1 MQSCRAF
8 WPEMDWDSGLWR
20 ECSCRAF
27 CPEMDRQWP
36 AMHSLCFERQA
47 MRSCRAF
54 WPEMD
59 RQWPAMHSGVGQWTW
74 TEMDYESRF
83 SRQWSTMV
91 GSGYELLNEAPASV
105 APKRALVTCCDP

>member
-1 MQSCRAF
+1 
-8 WPEMDWDSGLWR
+8 MDWDSGLWC
-20 ECSCRAF
+20 ECA
-27 CPEMDRQWP
+27 
-36 AMHSLCFERQA
+36 
-47 MRSCRAF
+47 CRAF

-74 TEMDYESRF
+74 TEMDYESCF

-91 GSGYELLNEAPASV
+91 GSGYELLNEAPADV

>member
-1 MQSCRAF
+1 
-8 WPEMDWDSGLWR
+8 MDWDSGLWC
-20 ECSCRAF
+20 E
-27 CPEMDRQWP
+27 W
-36 AMHSLCFERQA
+36 QA

-74 TEMDYESRF
+74 AEMDYESRF

-91 GSGYELLNEAPASV
+91 GSGYELLNEAPAAV

>member
-8 WPEMDWDSGLWR
+8 WPEMDWDSGLWC

-59 RQWPAMHSGVGQWTW
+59 RQWPAMHAGVGQWT
-74 TEMDYESRF
+74 EM
-83 SRQWSTMV
+83 V
-91 GSGYELLNEAPASV
+91 SGYELLDEAPRCAMETSRV
-105 APKRALVTCCDP
+105 CALVTCCDICP